1 VDLTEIQ
8 PKLVKMQQNSAQ
20 PKMLRV
26 GVSFQEY
33 VSCDYNA
40 VTCEVQTE

>member
-20 PKMLRV
+20 PEMT
-26 GVSFQEY
+26 GVS
-33 VSCDYNA
+33 
-40 VTCEVQTE
+40 